1 MEAMR
6 RNEGRSA
13 TETAILEA
21 TYSAVR
27 QCGYAELSTQDIAD
41 NFDKSKSAI
50 YYHYESKDDVLLS
63 LLDYVVETFF
73 EELEAETGTDPVENL
88 RLLVDRLV
96 PVPLVDDD
104 RDFHAVMFELRSE
117 ALTNPDYRAK
127 FTEVDRTVC
136 RIVESYV
143 RAAVEGGDVAAVDP
157 EVAARRIQQ
166 HAVSAQTARLTTE
179 DGWAGDTARGAI
191 LDMLE
196 LSGD

>member
-1 MEAMR
+1 MEAIRGEER
-6 RNEGRSA
+6 RSG

-21 TYSAVR
+21 TYSALR
-27 QCGYAELSTQDIAD
+27 QYGYTELSTQDIAD
-41 NFDKSKSAI
+41 NFEKSKSAI
-50 YYHYESKDDVLLS
+50 YYHYDSKDDVLLS

-73 EELEAETGTDPVENL
+73 EELEAESGADPVENL

-96 PVPLVDDD
+96 PVPFAGDD
-104 RDFHAVMFELRSE
+104 RDLHAVMFELRSE

-143 RAAVEGGDVAAVDP
+143 RAAVEGDDLADVDP
-157 EVAARRIQQ
+157 EATARRIQQ

-179 DGWAGDTARGAI
+179 DGWAGDTAREAI
-191 LDMLE
+191 SDLLDLPE
-196 LSGD
+196 R